1 MGRYQQCFVMGV
13 ALWITACS
21 SKGLPVGRD
30 GAVEVKPA
38 SDATVDRPPLVHM
51 PDAISAISDL
61 GTPMPDV
68 VPRAGDPDTAI
79 EVARPVEAP
88 IDSARPAF
96 ETGEVA
102 ADPYA
107 NRTFTIRPQNPAP
120 TPDPTC
126 TQYGPTDYFQLTFSA
141 DNSTIKVL
149 MVSGSAATPLNATM
163 GPEANKLTY
172 HLTDSFGGGKITIE
186 RDQGVA
192 VAQVIVYGSG
202 VPVIRCLRGALTP
215 QP

>member
-1 MGRYQQCFVMGV
+1 MGMWRQCVVMGV
-13 ALWITACS
+13 ALGGAACS

-30 GAVEVKPA
+30 AAVEVKPA
-38 SDATVDRPPLVHM
+38 SD
-51 PDAISAISDL
+51 
-61 GTPMPDV
+61 
-68 VPRAGDPDTAI
+68 PDTVTV
-79 EVARPVEAP
+79 VATPVEAP
-88 IDSARPAF
+88 IDSARPPF
-96 ETGEVA
+96 DTDEVA

-107 NRTFTIRPQNPAP
+107 NRTFTLRPENPAP

-172 HLTDSFGGGKITIE
+172 HLEAFGGGKITFE

-202 VPVIRCLRGALTP
+202 VPVIRCLRGALIP